1 MNLVNKCLSELDLSK
16 EEMDRIFSSSNI
28 QSDKALALIYEINAN
43 ENADTKK
50 KQNLEMQLEN
60 EYKRTGYVKHEHDD
74 DMEDNA
80 HYNELKDAIT
90 ELISV
95 YNANMEQRKEL
106 ITQAKSAITEKKGAA
121 AAASSEIAP
130 VLLAIQD
137 IMQTDFTVDY
147 LPKVIND
154 LKTIENLSH
163 LNIDEINDALTQKIE
178 KYSFNIENISKES

>member
-43 ENADTKK
+43 GNADTKK

-74 DMEDNA
+74 DLEDNA
-80 HYNELKDAIT
+80 HYNELKDAIS

-106 ITQAKSAITEKKGAA
+106 ITQAKSAISEKKGAA
-121 AAASSEIAP
+121 AAAAAIEP

-163 LNIDEINDALTQKIE
+163 LNIDEINEALTQKIE
-178 KYSFNIENISKES
+178 KYRFNIENISKES